1 MLDMIATMGAIAGA
15 TTTIRMA
22 SSVWIAP
29 YRHPLVAAHQLATVD
44 VLSDGRL
51 IVGVGSGWD
60 PQEFAAVG
68 GDFEHRGSVTEEQ
81 IEIFKH
87 AWSAPYVDFHG
98 RFYEITDVSLEPKP
112 VQKPH
117 PPLVF
122 GAVSEIGARRA
133 ARTCDGIYPMFLD
146 SYGDPGR
153 FEHLRDAVLREAE
166 RIGRDVS
173 AFRMY
178 AFCSGLV
185 VEPGDEV
192 ARRSPRM
199 TLTGSADQV
208 LADIERFA
216 AAGYSHLTMHFDVRS
231 GTMDGVPGD
240 RDALRGGRPAGRA
253 RDHGT
258 AVRLAVRALPSNR
271 PTTCAASRSSTGPW
285 PSAVVQPEDGR
296 ARVVLANARFAALVG
311 ERVRGPVAGRARR
324 VRRPPP
330 DRRDD
335 RRRDRGDR
343 RGSRGRD
350 RRHGAAR

>member
-1 MLDMIATMGAIAGA
+1 
-15 TTTIRMA
+15 MA

-87 AWSAPYVDFHG
+87 AWTAPYVDFHG
-98 RFYEITDVSLEPKP
+98 RFYEIHDVSLEPKP
-112 VQKPH
+112 VQQPH

-146 SYGDPGR
+146 SFGDPGR

-173 AFRMY
+173 ALPDVRLLLG
-178 AFCSGLV
+178 SGGRRPAD
-185 VEPGDEV
+185 EP
-192 ARRSPRM
+192 AQRSPRM
-199 TLTGSADQV
+199 TLTGSPEQV
-208 LADIERFA
+208 LAEIERFA

-231 GTMDGVPGD
+231 GTM
-240 RDALRGGRPAGRA
+240 AEYLEIA
-253 RDHGT
+253 T
-258 AVRLAVRALPSNR
+258 
-271 PTTCAASRSSTGPW
+271 
-285 PSAVVQPEDGR
+285 
-296 ARVVLANARFAALVG
+296 RFAEDVL
-311 ERVRGPVAGRARR
+311 P
-324 VRRPPP
+324 
-330 DRRDD
+330 
-335 RRRDRGDR
+335 
-343 RGSRGRD
+343 
-350 RRHGAAR
+350 AARAITARPFI

>member
-1 MLDMIATMGAIAGA
+1 MDFGLTMPTHGLLMRDERDFYLQKLPAHEMRPVEVAQLAERLGYHSVWFSDHVCMGRDEGAFHTANMSGTRAYPNQPTMLDMIATMGAIAGA
-15 TTTIRMA
+15 TDTIRMA

-68 GDFEHRGSVTEEQ
+68 GNYENRGSVTEEQ

-87 AWSAPYVDFHG
+87 AWSEPYVDFHG

-122 GAVSEIGARRA
+122 GAVSDIGARRA

-173 AFRMY
+173 EFRMY

-185 VEPGDEV
+185 VRAAHPAKRE
-192 ARRSPRM
+192 SPRM
-199 TLTGSADQV
+199 TLTGSADEV
-208 LADIERFA
+208 LCDIERFA

-231 GTMDGVPGD
+231 GTMDEYLEI
-240 RDALRGGRPAGRA
+240 A
-253 RDHGT
+253 T
-258 AVRLAVRALPSNR
+258 
-271 PTTCAASRSSTGPW
+271 
-285 PSAVVQPEDGR
+285 
-296 ARVVLANARFAALVG
+296 RFAEDVL
-311 ERVRGPVAGRARR
+311 P
-324 VRRPPP
+324 
-330 DRRDD
+330 
-335 RRRDRGDR
+335 
-343 RGSRGRD
+343 
-350 RRHGAAR
+350 AARAITARPFV

>member
-1 MLDMIATMGAIAGA
+1 MDFGLTMPTHGLLLRDERDFYLQKLPAEEMRPVEVAQLAERLGYHSVWFSDHVCMGRDEGAFHTANTSGKRAYPNQATMLDMIATMGAIAGA
-15 TTTIRMA
+15 TSTIRMA

-44 VLSDGRL
+44 VLSGGRL

-68 GDFEHRGSVTEEQ
+68 GDFAHRGSVTEEQ

-87 AWSAPYVDFHG
+87 VWTAPYVDFRG
-98 RFYEITDVSLEPKP
+98 RFYEIHDVSLEPKP

-146 SYGDPGR
+146 SYGDPDR
-153 FEHLRDAVLREAE
+153 FEDLREAVLREAE

-173 AFRMY
+173 DFRMY

-185 VEPGDEV
+185 VEPGDE
-192 ARRSPRM
+192 AAARSPRM
-199 TLTGSADQV
+199 TLTGTADQV
-208 LADIERFA
+208 LAEVERFA

-231 GTMDGVPGD
+231 GTMQEY
-240 RDALRGGRPAGRA
+240 LEI
-253 RDHGT
+253 
-258 AVRLAVRALPSNR
+258 
-271 PTTCAASRSSTGPW
+271 
-285 PSAVVQPEDGR
+285 VQ
-296 ARVVLANARFAALVG
+296 RFAEQVI
-311 ERVRGPVAGRARR
+311 P
-324 VRRPPP
+324 
-330 DRRDD
+330 
-335 RRRDRGDR
+335 
-343 RGSRGRD
+343 
-350 RRHGAAR
+350 AARSITARSFT

>member
-1 MLDMIATMGAIAGA
+1 
-15 TTTIRMA
+15 MA

-87 AWSAPYVDFHG
+87 AWTAPYVDFHG
-98 RFYEITDVSLEPKP
+98 RFYEIQDVSLEPKP

-146 SYGDPGR
+146 SFGDPGR

-185 VEPGDEV
+185 VEPGDEP
-192 ARRSPRM
+192 AQRSPRM
-199 TLTGSADQV
+199 TLTGSPDQV
-208 LADIERFA
+208 LAEIERFA

-231 GTMDGVPGD
+231 GTMDEYLEI
-240 RDALRGGRPAGRA
+240 A
-253 RDHGT
+253 T
-258 AVRLAVRALPSNR
+258 
-271 PTTCAASRSSTGPW
+271 
-285 PSAVVQPEDGR
+285 
-296 ARVVLANARFAALVG
+296 RFAEDVL
-311 ERVRGPVAGRARR
+311 P
-324 VRRPPP
+324 
-330 DRRDD
+330 
-335 RRRDRGDR
+335 
-343 RGSRGRD
+343 
-350 RRHGAAR
+350 AARAITARPFIVGPAPDLTPPFRAPVSTR

>member
-1 MLDMIATMGAIAGA
+1 MDFGLTMPTHGLLLRDERDFYLQKLSAEEMRPVEVARRAEQLGYHSVWFSDHVCMGRDEGAFHTANTSGTRAYPNRPTMLDMIATMGAIAGA
-15 TTTIRMA
+15 TSTIRMA

-44 VLSDGRL
+44 VLSGGRL

-87 AWSAPYVDFHG
+87 AWAAPYVDFHG
-98 RFYEITDVSLEPKP
+98 RFYDIHDVSLEPKP

-122 GAVSEIGARRA
+122 GAVSEVGARRA

-146 SYGDPGR
+146 SFGDPGR

-185 VEPGDEV
+185 VAPGDEP
-192 ARRSPRM
+192 AQRSPRM
-199 TLTGSADQV
+199 TLTGSPDQV
-208 LADIERFA
+208 LAEIERFA

-231 GTMDGVPGD
+231 GTMDEYLEI
-240 RDALRGGRPAGRA
+240 A
-253 RDHGT
+253 T
-258 AVRLAVRALPSNR
+258 
-271 PTTCAASRSSTGPW
+271 
-285 PSAVVQPEDGR
+285 
-296 ARVVLANARFAALVG
+296 RFAEDVL
-311 ERVRGPVAGRARR
+311 P
-324 VRRPPP
+324 
-330 DRRDD
+330 
-335 RRRDRGDR
+335 
-343 RGSRGRD
+343 
-350 RRHGAAR
+350 AARAIAARPFT

>member
-1 MLDMIATMGAIAGA
+1 MDFGLTMPTHGLLMRDERDFYLQKLAAEEMRPVEVARLAEELGYHSVWFSDHVCMGRDEGAFHTANTSGTRAYPNRATMLDMIATMGAIAGA

-98 RFYEITDVSLEPKP
+98 RFYDIHDVSLEPKP
-112 VQKPH
+112 VQSPH

-122 GAVSEIGARRA
+122 GAVTEAGARRA

-146 SYGDPGR
+146 SYGDPAR
-153 FEHLRDAVLREAE
+153 FEHLREAVLREAE
-166 RIGRDVS
+166 RIDRDVS

-185 VEPGDEV
+185 CAGGDE
-192 ARRSPRM
+192 AAWRSPRM
-199 TLTGSADQV
+199 TLTGTPDQV
-208 LADIERFA
+208 LTDIERFA

-231 GTMDGVPGD
+231 GAMSEYLEIATRFAEDV
-240 RDALRGGRPAGRA
+240 
-253 RDHGT
+253 
-258 AVRLAVRALPSNR
+258 LPSAR
-271 PTTCAASRSSTGPW
+271 AITARS
-285 PSAVVQPEDGR
+285 
-296 ARVVLANARFAALVG
+296 FA
-311 ERVRGPVAGRARR
+311 
-324 VRRPPP
+324 
-330 DRRDD
+330 
-335 RRRDRGDR
+335 
-343 RGSRGRD
+343 
-350 RRHGAAR
+350 